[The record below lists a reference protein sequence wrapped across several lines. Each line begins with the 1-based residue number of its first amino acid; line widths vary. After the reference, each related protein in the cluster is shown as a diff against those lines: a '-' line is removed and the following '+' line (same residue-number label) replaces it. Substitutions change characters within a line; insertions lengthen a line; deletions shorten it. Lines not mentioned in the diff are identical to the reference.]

1 MNSTTGVCPPDGAT
15 GFAAASA
22 AFGRATQAVGAVH
35 EQHIRL
41 AGRVMR
47 VRVAGNHLAEELL
60 APFVH
65 LRIEPAEPFFRLD
78 LWHEEETGVGL
89 DRPGLSPGLGT
100 YGVVVVS
107 EDGSVVAEH
116 RPHASALLQRQERR
130 IVAWVSRAGRLHLDE
145 RARPFHK
152 PLAVALADDGVQ
164 LIHAGLVQSEGRG
177 GLFVGMGGSG
187 KSTSTICCLL
197 EGLPYLGDDFVGL
210 AVNPGGGFAGYS
222 LYCTAL
228 INPGH
233 MRRYPLLEPACLPG
247 HHVEE
252 DKSVVYFGGSVG
264 VRLANETSI
273 DAIILPRVTVP
284 REDTSF
290 RPASMRDALLA
301 LAPSSLLFLP
311 GGGPRAMDRLG
322 DLVTRV
328 PAYWLELGA
337 DVRQIAPRVR
347 ELLMQQ

>member
-1 MNSTTGVCPPDGAT
+1 MNCAKNTWSAGDVTS
-15 GFAAASA
+15 FAAASA
-22 AFGRATQAVGAVH
+22 AFDRAAQAVGKVH
-35 EQHIRL
+35 EHHIGL
-41 AGRVMR
+41 AGRTMR
-47 VRVAGNHLAEELL
+47 LRVAGSRLADELL
-60 APFVH
+60 APFSH
-65 LRIEPAEPFFRLD
+65 LRSEPMEPFYRLD

-89 DRPGLSPGLGT
+89 DRPGLPADLGT
-100 YGVVVVS
+100 YGIVGAS
-107 EDGSVVAEH
+107 EDRTVVAEH
-116 RPHASALLQRQERR
+116 RPHTAALLQRRERR
-130 IVAWVSRAGRLHLDE
+130 IVAWVSGTGRLHLDE

-164 LIHAGLVQSEGRG
+164 LIHAGLVRSNGRG

-210 AVNPGGGFAGYS
+210 TVGSGGRFAGHS

-233 MRRYPLLEPACLPG
+233 LRRYPQLEPACRPG
-247 HHVEE
+247 HHADE
-252 DKSVVYFGGSVG
+252 DKSVVCFGGFAD
-264 VRLANETSI
+264 VRLATETSI
-273 DAIILPRVTVP
+273 DAIILPRVVP

-290 RPASMRDALLA
+290 RLPATRDALLA

-311 GGGPRAMDRLG
+311 GGGPRAMDRLA

-328 PAYWLELGA
+328 PAYWLELGR
-337 DVRQIAPRVR
+337 DVRQIAPRTAQ
-347 ELLMQQ
+347 LLAER